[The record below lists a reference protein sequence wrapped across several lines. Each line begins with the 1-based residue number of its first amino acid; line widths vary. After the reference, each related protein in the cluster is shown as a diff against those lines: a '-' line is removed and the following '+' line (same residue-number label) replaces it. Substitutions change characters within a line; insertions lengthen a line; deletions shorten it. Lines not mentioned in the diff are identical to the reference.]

1 MNKKL
6 FSKII
11 FTILMTVAI
20 LAIGNNVL
28 AVNENITILQ
38 KTSDEYVVYLKS
50 AIDKE
55 FEFVYTNEVLE
66 DDAKL
71 DYIKSAKDSKDGAN
85 VAYVDS
91 AMYEKYFKNA
101 ENTYIWAKSGED
113 KLALGIKVDLK
124 TVVTEDMVQFVTNT
138 TKRIDVNTES
148 KEVVVVEENG
158 IKYTTTTGKI
168 EIKDDENVPYYYA
181 LTNIADSKEYADL
194 MTLAEII
201 NKSETAST
209 VEKLDNTKK
218 FYDLYEKLLSE
229 IKADKWVEVEN
240 MQVPQP
246 KESKTGDKYVVW
258 FKQVGASEEV
268 KDVQFMTCYK
278 EEDKQFITE
287 EQVIIETSKLPIT
300 YDSIALFVV
309 LGVAVVIFVV
319 IFVVRKKQKDTNK

>member
-1 MNKKL
+1 MSKKL

-11 FTILMTVAI
+11 FTILIAVAT

-28 AVNENITILQ
+28 AVNDNITILQ
-38 KTSDEYVVYLKS
+38 KTSEEYVVYLKS

-113 KLALGIKVDLK
+113 YLALGTKIDLK
-124 TVVTEDMVQFVTNT
+124 TVVTEEMVQLVTNT
-138 TKRIDVNTES
+138 TKRIDVNTEN
-148 KEVVVVEENG
+148 KDVVVEEKDG

-168 EIKDDENVPYYYA
+168 EIKDDANVPYYYT
-181 LTNIADSKEYADL
+181 LTNIADSKEYAEL
-194 MTLAEII
+194 MTLAETI

-229 IKADKWVEVEN
+229 IKSDEWVKVES
-240 MQVPQP
+240 MQIPQP

-258 FKQVGASEEV
+258 IKQEGASAEV

-278 EEDKQFITE
+278 EEDRQFIKE
-287 EQVIIETSKLPIT
+287 EQKIVETSKLPVT

-309 LGVAVVIFVV
+309 LGVAVVLFAVV
-319 IFVVRKKQKDTNK
+319 LVVRKRQKSSNK

>member
-28 AVNENITILQ
+28 AANENITILQ

-50 AIDKE
+50 AINKE
-55 FEFVYTNEVLE
+55 FEFVYTNEILE

-148 KEVVVVEENG
+148 KDVVVVEENG

>member
-11 FTILMTVAI
+11 LTILMTVAI
-20 LAIGNNVL
+20 LAIGNKVL

-113 KLALGIKVDLK
+113 KLALGSKVDLK
-124 TVVTEDMVQFVTNT
+124 TVVTEDMVQFVINT
-138 TKRIDVNTES
+138 TKRIDVSTES

-168 EIKDDENVPYYYA
+168 EIKDDENVPYYYT
-181 LTNIADSKEYADL
+181 LINIADSKEYAEL
-194 MTLAEII
+194 MTLAETI
-201 NKSETAST
+201 NKTETAST

-218 FYDLYEKLLSE
+218 FNDLYERLLSE
-229 IKADKWVEVEN
+229 IKEDKWVKAEN
-240 MQVPQP
+240 MQIPQP

-258 FKQVGASEEV
+258 IKQVGESEEV
-268 KDVQFMTCYK
+268 NDVQFMTCYK

-300 YDSIALFVV
+300 YDSIALFIV
-309 LGVAVVIFVV
+309 LGVAVVVFVV
-319 IFVVRKKQKDTNK
+319 IFIVRKKQKDTNK